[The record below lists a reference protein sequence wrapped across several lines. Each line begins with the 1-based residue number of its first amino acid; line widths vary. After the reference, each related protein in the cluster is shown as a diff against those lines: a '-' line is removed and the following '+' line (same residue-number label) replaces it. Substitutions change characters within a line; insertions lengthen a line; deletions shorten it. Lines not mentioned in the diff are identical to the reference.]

1 MKVRELLQI
10 ELWSKRTSRKILVGI
25 GIVLGIGVVGFGALF
40 AFERYWLTKGEQNA
54 ARTALVQIDAL
65 QNAGSISDED
75 FEARDK
81 QAAQRVEVAR
91 QAVQTERDE
100 RVADALYAYLPGIET
115 ERGNVAMR
123 RLMQKRNVPIK
134 DSERKLNEEIDSM
147 GKQVTQFLHSVLH
160 KALD

>member
-10 ELWSKRTSRKILVGI
+10 ELWSKRTTRKILVGI
-25 GIVLGIGVVGFGALF
+25 EVAVGLLCTWNVAELYWITPG
-40 AFERYWLTKGEQNA
+40 ERNA
-54 ARTALVQIDAL
+54 ARAALVQIDAL

-100 RVADALYAYLPGIET
+100 RIADALYAYLTGIET

-147 GKQVTQFLHSVLH
+147 GKQVMQFLHSVLH